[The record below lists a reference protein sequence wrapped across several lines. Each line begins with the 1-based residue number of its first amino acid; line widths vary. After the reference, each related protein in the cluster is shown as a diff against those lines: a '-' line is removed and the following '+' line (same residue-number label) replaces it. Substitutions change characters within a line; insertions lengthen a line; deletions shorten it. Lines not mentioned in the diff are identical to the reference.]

1 MEIYGHVYTVTKCEN
16 LSVVC
21 GENYLPYLST
31 RLSLLNQQSLSF
43 YTAANAIPTNVIQ
56 TLIEK

>member
-1 MEIYGHVYTVTKCEN
+1 MEIYGHVYTVTECEN

-21 GENYLPYLST
+21 GENYLPYLRT

-43 YTAANAIPTNVIQ
+43 YTAANAISTSR
-56 TLIEK
+56 